1 MVFWKTSVGPAGS
14 VRLSMR
20 LPVALIAAALAA
32 LMLVATSGAVLLVP
46 PGSTPPPTGEPAA
59 VGGNAVFVLTGSG
72 YGHGAGMSQY
82 GAFAQARAG
91 RSVADILGFYYPGTQ
106 LGRKSP
112 ATKLRVLLAAAAKTL
127 TISSPVDFSVRD
139 AAGQSYPLPA
149 GTVTLGPELEI
160 TVDGAPE
167 TLAGPLTFVPV
178 SAQLLSVGS
187 RSYRGTIE
195 VSQVATG
202 LQAVDVVGLDAY
214 VQGVVPSE
222 MPSAW
227 PAAALQAQAIA
238 ARSYALAARVQGKAW
253 DLYSDGRSQQYVG
266 AGAETP
272 ETTTAVKQ
280 TAGRVLL
287 YGGIVATTVYSSSS
301 GGRTQSG
308 LDAFGLDVPYL
319 PGQADPW
326 DTASP
331 FHVWQPRTFT
341 AKQLTKAFAL
351 RAQVTDVQARFS
363 PSARVVSLTVVTA
376 DGSAVAF
383 AGSEVRRR
391 LGLRS
396 TAFHLATLRFLTP
409 PAPTTQGTAL
419 RLIGVARDARQALL
433 ERQVADGTWKPVV
446 RRLQVTGAGTFAA
459 VVHPT
464 ETTTY
469 RLSASGLPGPAL
481 TIPVVG
487 TQP

>member
-1 MVFWKTSVGPAGS
+1 
-14 VRLSMR
+14 MR
-20 LPVALIAAALAA
+20 PPVVLIAAAFAA
-32 LMLVATSGAVLLVP
+32 LLLTATSDAALELP
-46 PGSTPPPTGEPAA
+46 AGSSPPPSQPAP
-59 VGGNAVFVLTGSG
+59 GGGDAVFVLTGSG

-106 LGRKSP
+106 LGRRSP
-112 ATKLRVLLAAAAKTL
+112 ATKLRVLLAPAAKTL
-127 TISSPVDFSVRD
+127 TVSSPADFSVRD
-139 AAGQSYPLPA
+139 ATGQSYPLPA
-149 GTVTLGPELEI
+149 GTLTLGPELALTI
-160 TVDGAPE
+160 DGVPE
-167 TLAGPLTFVPV
+167 VIAGPLTFVPA
-178 SAQLLSVGS
+178 SGQLLSVGS
-187 RSYRGTIE
+187 RPYRGSIE
-195 VSQVATG
+195 VAQVAAG

-214 VQGVVPSE
+214 LQGVVPSE

-272 ETTTAVKQ
+272 ETTAAVKQ

-287 YGGIVATTVYSSSS
+287 YGGIVATAVYSSSS

-308 LDAFGLDVPYL
+308 RDAFGLDVPYL
-319 PGQADPW
+319 PLKPDPW

-331 FHVWQPRTFT
+331 FHAWQPRTIT
-341 AKQLTKAFAL
+341 ARQLTKALAL
-351 RAQVTDVQARFS
+351 RAQVTEVQAQFS

-383 AGSEVRRR
+383 AGGEVRRR

-409 PAPTTQGTAL
+409 PAPMTVGTSL
-419 RLIGVARDARQALL
+419 RLTGVARDARQALL